1 MKTPDEIK
9 KALACDCDGPDC
21 EGCGYAE
28 KVIDEEFGELTLYHC
43 SQIYK
48 DALEYIQQ
56 LEAGIDHA
64 EKVTRECAKSI
75 TENMDKLQSRLI
87 QVERERDAA
96 LKDIANTC
104 WSCANAKPHQISKF
118 LYSCPY
124 LKGKAGVRTQCEHW
138 QWRGV
143 CPENTKER

>member
-1 MKTPDEIK
+1 MKTPEEIK
-9 KALACDCDGPDC
+9 KGLQHCSVPDTGTCVYCPYDDGHVDCAKDKNVDALA
-21 EGCGYAE
+21 
-28 KVIDEEFGELTLYHC
+28 
-43 SQIYK
+43 
-48 DALEYIQQ
+48 YIQQ
-56 LEAGIDHA
+56 LE
-64 EKVTRECAKSI
+64 
-75 TENMDKLQSRLI
+75 SRLA

-104 WSCANAKPHQISKF
+104 WSCANAQPHQLSKF

-143 CPENTKER
+143 CPENTKEET